1 MFFTV
6 LTQQSIL
13 YSLLNSLISLYFI
26 KSILNSL
33 SSLYFIKSILNS
45 LNSLYFIK
53 SILNSLYF
61 IVYTQQKQRRLMK
74 TAAYGAG
81 DSAVSLSLQPGCVV
95 RSLQRDDVTAGMS
108 VGVDRVGAAR
118 S

>member
-26 KSILNSL
+26 KSILSSL
-33 SSLYFIKSILNS
+33 S
-45 LNSLYFIK
+45 SLYFIK